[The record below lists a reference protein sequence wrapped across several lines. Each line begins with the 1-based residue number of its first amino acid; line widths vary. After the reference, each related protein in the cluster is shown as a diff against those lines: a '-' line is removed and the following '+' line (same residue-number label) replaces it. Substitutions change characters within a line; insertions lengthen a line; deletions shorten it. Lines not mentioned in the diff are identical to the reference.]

1 MGKKSAIRRRLR
13 SVQSRFKAAKAD
25 LHISETELLNI
36 FNAATKIKL
45 LEPSGRQLKKTDRI
59 LSKAAKWFSMTNTT
73 EVIKEVEVIN
83 EVEVVREVETPG
95 ETVYVDREVVREVPA
110 PYFADTIEQ
119 SFTTDHQGVW
129 FTMELCDNPAIDFF
143 KENDW
148 VSLEVRATNFALD
161 EIVNWSDFTTETDP
175 SGPNN
180 LGIDIFGTSLLELD
194 CLRGVDNSH
203 LGWEYIDDDF
213 LDMPRT
219 FAVYVNETQQRQI
232 AIEIED
238 LVGPMDSVA

>member
-13 SVQSRFKAAKAD
+13 SVQNRFKAAKSD
-25 LHISETELLNI
+25 SYLSDIELLNI
-36 FNAATKIKL
+36 VNAVSKIKA
-45 LEPSGRQLKKTDRI
+45 LEPIGRQLKKTDRI
-59 LSKAAKWFSMTNTT
+59 LSKATKWFSMTNTT
-73 EVIKEVEVIN
+73 EVVNEIVKEVEVIKEVEV
-83 EVEVVREVETPG
+83 PG